1 MPKKKRKNCE
11 RQGKGSAIST
21 LPSHNQQGLIVMRFP
36 LVKQQLW
43 LVTETAFHRTNML
56 AAHSSPLSSLSMPR
70 ELFWGLSLANSTE
83 ASKMIKCWLQRGNNF
98 CAMKTVTKNEGCKF
112 LQAMAWQENR
122 GEKIPVR
129 KRKGRTLFSV
139 VD

>member
-1 MPKKKRKNCE
+1 MYLFVCLLSCLVMKSHRQEEVMSKKEKKQ

-21 LPSHNQQGLIVMRFP
+21 LPSHNHQGLIVMRFP

-83 ASKMIKCWLQRGNNF
+83 ASKMIKC
-98 CAMKTVTKNEGCKF
+98 
-112 LQAMAWQENR
+112 
-122 GEKIPVR
+122 
-129 KRKGRTLFSV
+129 
-139 VD
+139 

>member
-1 MPKKKRKNCE
+1 
-11 RQGKGSAIST
+11 
-21 LPSHNQQGLIVMRFP
+21 
-36 LVKQQLW
+36 
-43 LVTETAFHRTNML
+43 
-56 AAHSSPLSSLSMPR
+56 
-70 ELFWGLSLANSTE
+70 
-83 ASKMIKCWLQRGNNF
+83 
-98 CAMKTVTKNEGCKF
+98 MKTVTKNEGCKF